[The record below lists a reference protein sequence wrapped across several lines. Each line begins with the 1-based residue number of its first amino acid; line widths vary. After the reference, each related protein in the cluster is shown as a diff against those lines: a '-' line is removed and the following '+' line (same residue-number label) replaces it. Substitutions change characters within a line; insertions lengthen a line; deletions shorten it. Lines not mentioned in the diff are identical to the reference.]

1 MIKSQSL
8 MYCEF
13 QMREWPLTSV
23 IEIVVTCESLLPNK
37 FPSSHWSDHGH
48 RLLCAVV
55 ALQPN
60 STTPSHVQYHR
71 LDTC

>member
-1 MIKSQSL
+1 
-8 MYCEF
+8 MYREF
-13 QMREWPLTSV
+13 QISESRLTSV
-23 IEIVVTCESLLPNK
+23 IEIVVTCESLLRNK
-37 FPSSHWSDHGH
+37 FPSGHWSDHGH